1 MYRYIR
7 FSFTCIYNLI
17 LKQPEIQIIPKLEEI
32 SIATNMNEMHVKI
45 ADNLKNNKK
54 KLIKIS
60 ASGL

>member
-54 KLIKIS
+54 N
-60 ASGL
+60 